1 MKKITYLLTL
11 LACINLY
18 AQKSAEEQINEI
30 KKEGIKLY
38 NSEMASWHGTDLFIA
53 QYPTKDRI
61 GGYFS
66 YAENNNN
73 ICTFYSNDHNPK
85 VIGTV
90 TFNNDQFDLDKAII
104 DLTERN
110 FKSNEN
116 EIYLLRKS
124 AQKVIE
130 NDTVLFKHYN
140 NTKYNLIP
148 LIEKDINKVYVL
160 TGPAISGVVIFGNDY
175 LLTFNKKN
183 ELISKKS
190 LHQNIIPIEFDD
202 HEQEV
207 ESTMH
212 SHLPETGDFLT
223 PTDVCTLML
232 YGKYTSWKN
241 HIVVS
246 KNYLNM
252 WMIHDNTYEIMT
264 MEAVEKIANE
274 ADESEQE
281 E

>member
-1 MKKITYLLTL
+1 M
-11 LACINLY
+11 LAYINLY
-18 AQKSAEEQINEI
+18 AQKSADEQIDEI
-30 KKEGIKLY
+30 KKEGIRLY
-38 NSEMASWHGTDLFIA
+38 NSEMASWHGTDLFIE
-53 QYPTKDRI
+53 QYPTKEKI

-66 YAENNNN
+66 YSESHKN
-73 ICTFYSNDHNPK
+73 ICTFYSNDKNPK
-85 VIGTV
+85 VIGTI
-90 TFNNDQFDLDKAII
+90 TFNDQFELDKAII

-110 FKSNEN
+110 FKSNESN
-116 EIYLLRKS
+116 IYNLRTI
-124 AQKVIE
+124 AQNIVE

-148 LIEKDINKVYVL
+148 LIDKDINKVYIL
-160 TGPAISGVVIFGNDY
+160 TGPAVSGVVIFGNDY

-190 LHQNIIPIEFDD
+190 LHKNIIPIEFGDN
-202 HEQEV
+202 EQEV

-223 PTDVCTLML
+223 PTDICTFML

-241 HIVVS
+241 HIVIS

-252 WMIHDNTYEIMT
+252 WMINDNTYEVMT
-264 MEAVEKIANE
+264 MEAAEKIANE
-274 ADESEQE
+274 ADDSAQE

>member
-1 MKKITYLLTL
+1 MKKITWLLTL

-18 AQKSAEEQINEI
+18 AQKSADEQIDEI
-30 KKEGIKLY
+30 KKEGIRLY
-38 NSEMASWHGTDLFIA
+38 NSEMASWHGTDLFIE
-53 QYPTKDRI
+53 QYPTKEKI

-66 YAENNNN
+66 YSENHKN
-73 ICTFYSNDHNPK
+73 ICTFYSKDKNPK
-85 VIGTV
+85 VIGTI
-90 TFNNDQFDLDKAII
+90 TFNDQFVLDKAII

-110 FKSNEN
+110 FKSNESN
-116 EIYLLRKS
+116 IYNLRTI
-124 AQKVIE
+124 AQNIVE

-148 LIEKDINKVYVL
+148 LIDKDVNKVYIL
-160 TGPAISGVVIFGNDY
+160 TGPAVSGVVIFGNDY

-183 ELISKKS
+183 ELISKQS
-190 LHQNIIPIEFDD
+190 LHKNIIPIEFGDN
-202 HEQEV
+202 EQEV

-223 PTDVCTLML
+223 PTDICTLML

-241 HIVVS
+241 HLVVS
-246 KNYLNM
+246 KNYINM
-252 WMIHDNTYEIMT
+252 WMIHDNSYEIMT
-264 MEAVEKIANE
+264 MEAAEKIANE
-274 ADESEQE
+274 ADDSAKE